1 MAWIC
6 ATHVLY
12 VPYLCVIRGIYGEKG
27 IFVTKCYLMLLTY
40 LLNVTKCYLML
51 LNVAYLLNLNKC
63 YFMLLNNLIY
73 KISVVFKVV
82 NHK

>member
-1 MAWIC
+1 MCNSCIIR
-6 ATHVLY
+6 T
-12 VPYLCVIRGIYGEKG
+12 LCEVIRGNYGEKG

-40 LLNVTKCYLML
+40 LLNV
-51 LNVAYLLNLNKC
+51 NKC